1 MLRQFPPSALTHY
14 PGIVHIWQGVE
25 NYPLDRGPS
34 VVTIGVFD
42 GLHRGHARLA
52 TAAAH
57 YAEKHGITSLML
69 SFHPHPSS
77 VVGKGIAPLRL
88 STLEFRAQ
96 LAHEIGIDEFV
107 VLSFTP
113 ERAGQAP
120 ADFVKEVLVDRL
132 HAEHV
137 VVGENFTFG
146 ARAAGTPETLTQLGE
161 EYGFTT
167 EVVPLLKEEGHT
179 VSSTYIRQSLADSR
193 IKDAIQALGHL
204 PRVEGEVVHGAGR
217 GGRQLG
223 FPTAN
228 ISFASDTALPADGVY
243 AGWFAIVDEGE
254 VEGTIE
260 SQKWYPTAVS
270 VGTNPTFDGAVRT
283 VEAFVL
289 DEDADLYHRYA
300 VVEFVGRVRGMEKF
314 DSVDDLLEHMHRDVA
329 KTREI
334 LEDSTVPPTELW

>member
-1 MLRQFPPSALTHY
+1 M
-14 PGIVHIWQGVE
+14 HIWQGVE
-25 NYPLDRGPS
+25 NYPSDRGHS

-42 GLHRGHARLA
+42 GVHRGHAQLA
-52 TAAAH
+52 HAAAD
-57 YAEKHGITSLML
+57 YAAKHGVTALML

-88 STLEFRAQ
+88 STIDFRAQ
-96 LAHEIGIDEFV
+96 LAQENGIDDFV
-107 VLSFTP
+107 VLNFTP
-113 ERAGQAP
+113 ERAGQEP
-120 ADFVKEVLVDRL
+120 EDFVKEVLVDRL
-132 HAEHV
+132 HAVHV

-146 ARAAGTPETLTQLGE
+146 ARAAGTPETLATLGE
-161 EYGFTT
+161 KYGFTT
-167 EVVPLLKEEGHT
+167 EIVPLLQEDGHT
-179 VSSTYIRQSLADSR
+179 VSSTFIRQSLTESR
-193 IKDAIQALGHL
+193 IQDAIKALGHL

-228 ISFASDTALPADGVY
+228 ISFASDIALPADGVY
-243 AGWFAIVDEGE
+243 AGWFAVTDK
-254 VEGTIE
+254 E
-260 SQKWYPTAVS
+260 SIDGSMEPRKWYPTAVS

-300 VVEFVGRVRGMEKF
+300 VVEFVDRVRGMEKF
-314 DSVDDLLEHMHRDVA
+314 DSVDDLLQYMNRDVA

-334 LEDSTVPPTELW
+334 LHNSTVHPTKLN